1 MAKIIPWLEFEQ
13 EYVLCFAWEM
23 GAPAKTFRMALGK
36 LIFK

>member
-13 EYVLCFAWEM
+13 EYVLCFASEM
-23 GAPAKTFRMALGK
+23 GAPAKTFRMALGA